1 MRLKTTQAE
10 VQSFGQAVKN
20 TVTEQIHR
28 IVADFDSRDLGGEA
42 VKEKVLGTVW
52 LGIPELLAVRTAIMQ
67 LEYLCA
73 EYEVKAQQGD
83 GAARNIGPE
92 GSGKREKKETGLE

>member
-73 EYEVKAQQGD
+73 EYEARARQEVKAQQGD
-83 GAARNIGPE
+83 GAAGRWRCGE
-92 GSGKREKKETGLE
+92 YWA